1 MRGRG
6 AKSLSV
12 SAEGQGR
19 KRGCPLRVGAGGRDL
34 MLRLWDP
41 LPAPPHPHPQLR
53 LEHSK
58 ANISKLVRERERER
72 ERERPEAVCWGPAL
86 ERRSQTAG
94 RDPGH
99 EGASGE
105 GTLPGQDLRPSDGAR
120 VTQSSLPCPHAPL
133 LPPARHV
140 GPGRTA
146 PGWRPA
152 PGLRPDRPCPSL
164 LPSAGPG
171 LADDFSGFQGA
182 ASFPFRPAVPGPPE
196 GLCSQVVARPCRRLL
211 A

>member
-1 MRGRG
+1 
-6 AKSLSV
+6 
-12 SAEGQGR
+12 
-19 KRGCPLRVGAGGRDL
+19 

-41 LPAPPHPHPQLR
+41 LPAAPPPPPPAQTGAQQGQHF
-53 LEHSK
+53 K
-58 ANISKLVRERERER
+58 AMRERDRERERQT
-72 ERERPEAVCWGPAL
+72 PEAVCWGSAL

-105 GTLPGQDLRPSDGAR
+105 GTLPGQDLRHSDGAR
-120 VTQSSLPCPHAPL
+120 VTQSSLPR
-133 LPPARHV
+133 PPAPQWPCPTASTRQAREA
-140 GPGRTA
+140 GRTA

-196 GLCSQVVARPCRRLL
+196 GLCSQVAARPCRRLS